1 MFIVKNYKTSQIRPF
16 SKIKYIFKAR
26 YLGGGLVRQL
36 GAFELYFDQQSCNQ
50 TLSDISST
58 YSKWL

>member
-36 GAFELYFDQQSCNQ
+36 GAFELYFDQQSCKPDPLRYFFNVQ
-50 TLSDISST
+50 
-58 YSKWL
+58 